1 MTGKLLSYIIAI
13 HTQNKE
19 HKMNNTTNTSTTNA
33 STTTN
38 TTAQWY
44 VFDEYDCMYG
54 PCPDVMVA
62 ATEAAS
68 LVEHDY
74 TGVHITYM
82 TPAQFNVY
90 CITADICKAYNA

>member
-1 MTGKLLSYIIAI
+1 MTGKLVSYIIAI

-19 HKMNNTTNTSTTNA
+19 HKMDNTTTA
-33 STTTN
+33 N

-62 ATEAAS
+62 ATHAAS
-68 LVEHDY
+68 LVAEEF
-74 TGVHITYM
+74 TGIHIAYM
-82 TPAQFNVY
+82 TPAQFKVY
-90 CITADICKAYNA
+90 CITADINVAYTH

>member
-1 MTGKLLSYIIAI
+1 LTGKLISYIIAI

-19 HKMNNTTNTSTTNA
+19 HKMDNTTNA
-33 STTTN
+33 STTANTN

-62 ATEAAS
+62 ATEADS
-68 LVEHDY
+68 LVASAY
-74 TGVHITYM
+74 TGVHIAYM
-82 TPAQFNVY
+82 TPAQFKVY
-90 CITADICKAYNA
+90 CITADIRKAYNA

>member
-1 MTGKLLSYIIAI
+1 MD
-13 HTQNKE
+13 N
-19 HKMNNTTNTSTTNA
+19 TTNA
-33 STTTN
+33 STTASTNTTTTTN

-54 PCPDVMVA
+54 HCPDVMVA

-68 LVEHDY
+68 LVAREY
-74 TGVHITYM
+74 TGVHIAYM

-90 CITADICKAYNA
+90 CITSDIRKAYNA